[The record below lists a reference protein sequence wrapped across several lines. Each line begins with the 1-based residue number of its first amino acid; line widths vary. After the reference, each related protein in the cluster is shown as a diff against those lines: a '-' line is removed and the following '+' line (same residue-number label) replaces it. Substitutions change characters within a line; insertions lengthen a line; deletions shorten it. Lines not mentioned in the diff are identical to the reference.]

1 MEFFICLINAWK
13 ELFLLG
19 ENKSYAMVSTV
30 IIEYRFIYGSSAEI
44 ERYTFTYSPEARS
57 LQQKYHSLPE
67 TTMPGVSCQNFWE

>member
-1 MEFFICLINAWK
+1 
-13 ELFLLG
+13 
-19 ENKSYAMVSTV
+19 MVSTV

-67 TTMPGVSCQNFWE
+67 TTMPGVSSVRTSGNDTYRYSFSAGFCYNWELILLFF

>member
-1 MEFFICLINAWK
+1 
-13 ELFLLG
+13 
-19 ENKSYAMVSTV
+19 MVSTV